1 MIQLIFAL
9 LIMTAYLLLVI
20 FKFGWLQSISD
31 SYYHIKRKDMFTFVL
46 WSFATLMLLGV
57 NDIITTPIY
66 PLACFGIVIVGAYSQ
81 FKGSKFIKT
90 MHFIGAYMG
99 IGLAIIGLWVEFGYM
114 WLTLIYLPLY
124 IIAKYVIKR
133 NNFYWVEVFAIY
145 LIGISLMVITYNS

>member
-1 MIQLIFAL
+1 
-9 LIMTAYLLLVI
+9 MTAYLLLVI

-31 SYYHIKRKDMFTFVL
+31 SYYHIKHKDMFTFVL
-46 WSFATLMLLGV
+46 WSFATLIILGV
-57 NDIITTPIY
+57 NDIITTVIY
-66 PLACFGIVIVGAYSQ
+66 PVACLGIVTVGACPQ
-81 FKGSKFIKT
+81 FKESRYIKT

-133 NNFYWVEVFAIY
+133 NNFYWIEVFAIY
-145 LIGISLMVITYNS
+145 LIGISLLYITYNS

>member
-31 SYYHIKRKDMFTFVL
+31 SYYHIKHKDMFTFVL

>member
-1 MIQLIFAL
+1 MGIVAALI
-9 LIMTAYLLLVI
+9 IMTIYLAIVAG
-20 FKFGWLQSISD
+20 KFGWLQSISD
-31 SYYHIKRKDMFTFVL
+31 SYYHIKHKDMFTFVL
-46 WSFATLMLLGV
+46 WSFASLMLLGV
-57 NDIITTPIY
+57 NDIISTPIY